1 MDRQLVHVLFFT
13 TRLGGGG
20 AEKLLLRII
29 NNLDRQQFKLSLAL
43 CKGGGSYEEALA
55 QDIAVYYLSW
65 PQIPSISGS
74 LLLSLLPLR
83 RLINRIQPDV
93 VCGVMDNA
101 NVLTVLATKNIA
113 HKPKVILSVHNPI
126 TLKYNEPKTR
136 LFNRLVFAL
145 IPYTYPDADSIITV
159 SQGVARDLAALIP
172 KTKDLLRVI
181 YNPCVDEE
189 VIAGGMETPPENLP
203 PGSKLIIACGRLNPQ
218 KGFKDLISAMVEV
231 RKVINAHL
239 WIIGEGELRKK
250 LTEQIESLGL
260 GDAVRLLGFKANP
273 YQYMAKAD
281 LFVLASLYEGFGNVI
296 VEAMA
301 CGTAVVTTDC
311 PFGPG
316 EIIEDGV
323 NGLLVK
329 PGNKEALATG
339 IIKVLSN
346 PELQAQFINQGK
358 IRAQDFETKKIT
370 QMYSQLFLSLSG
382 VVYPP

>member
-1 MDRQLVHVLFFT
+1 MDHKLVHVLFFT

-43 CKGGGSYEEALA
+43 CKSGGSYEEALA
-55 QDIAVYYLSW
+55 EDIAVYYLSS

-83 RLINRIQPDV
+83 RLINRTKPDV

-101 NVLTVLATKNIA
+101 NVLTVLATKNIGY
-113 HKPKVILSVHNPI
+113 KPKVILSVHNPV

-145 IPYTYPDADSIITV
+145 MPYTYPAADSIITV
-159 SQGVARDLAALIP
+159 SQGVATDLAALIP
-172 KTKDLLRVI
+172 KTKDLLQVI
-181 YNPCVDEE
+181 YNPCVDQE
-189 VIAGGMETPPENLP
+189 VILGGMETPPETIA
-203 PGSKLIIACGRLNPQ
+203 SKLIIACGRLNPQ
-218 KGFKDLISAMVEV
+218 KGFKYLISAMVEV
-231 RKVINAHL
+231 RKVINTHL
-239 WIIGEGELRKK
+239 WIMGEGELRQELKD
-250 LTEQIESLGL
+250 QIESLGL

-301 CGTAVVTTDC
+301 CGTPVVATDC

-329 PGNKEALATG
+329 PGDKEALATG
-339 IIKVLSN
+339 IIRVLSN
-346 PELQAQFINQGK
+346 PQLQAQFINQGK

-370 QMYSQLFLSLSG
+370 QMYSQLFLS
-382 VVYPP
+382 VI